1 MWKNCLHVLT
11 RLIAGEDDGLFILKF
26 SGVASSK
33 CAGLFLNGGES
44 ALLKSKEAFPIESP
58 LLRLGRAC
66 FRLGPDPAGPGLA
79 RALAELAEQ
88 RSSADRRASGSCVVR
103 DMGLDWSELDI
114 CGTLDT
120 GPSGLSPPPLEG
132 GYRAGLGL

>member
-1 MWKNCLHVLT
+1 MYLILRKIVLT

-120 GPSGLSPPPLEG
+120 GPS
-132 GYRAGLGL
+132 

>member
-1 MWKNCLHVLT
+1 MIHIDRPVLT

-33 CAGLFLNGGES
+33 CAGLFLFSKG
-44 ALLKSKEAFPIESP
+44 LKSKEAFPIESP
-58 LLRLGRAC
+58 LLRLGLAC

-88 RSSADRRASGSCVVR
+88 RSSADRRASGSCASCVVR
-103 DMGLDWSELDI
+103 DMGLDWSEVDK
-114 CGTLDT
+114 
-120 GPSGLSPPPLEG
+120 
-132 GYRAGLGL
+132 